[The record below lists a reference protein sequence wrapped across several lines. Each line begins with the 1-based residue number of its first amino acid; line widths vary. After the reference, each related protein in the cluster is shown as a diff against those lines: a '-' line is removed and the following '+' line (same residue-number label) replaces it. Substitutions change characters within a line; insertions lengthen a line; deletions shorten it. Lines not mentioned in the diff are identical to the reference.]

1 MEYTG
6 KDNKSHMLK
15 HMLQSGHPS
24 VSPKDIYFKYF
35 KKDITT
41 TK

>member
-6 KDNKSHMLK
+6 KDNKC